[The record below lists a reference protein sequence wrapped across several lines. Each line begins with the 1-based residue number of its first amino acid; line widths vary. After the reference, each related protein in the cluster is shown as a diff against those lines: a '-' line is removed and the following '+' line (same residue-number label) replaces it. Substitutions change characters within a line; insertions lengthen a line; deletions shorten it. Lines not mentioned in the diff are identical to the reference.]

1 VARGDIC
8 SSNLSGAIP
17 SNTRTSLIIRA
28 TAMAEVSYTDGITP
42 PKENVGPGET
52 TPQTNPSMIEEVEE
66 RTTATT
72 GIDAISPQMPA
83 TQASTEE
90 MPAPEAFAPRDLA
103 MESNL
108 MTTAEAPSIE
118 HGTSNTVPSAA
129 GVAAE
134 HSTASVTAA
143 GAETS
148 SGYAVPLVPAAG
160 VETPS
165 KHSDTHGHATELPHQ
180 WDTSATRVAGTSG
193 RDPYLEDHIRW
204 YAPAFCL
211 CLPHS

>member
-1 VARGDIC
+1 
-8 SSNLSGAIP
+8 
-17 SNTRTSLIIRA
+17 
-28 TAMAEVSYTDGITP
+28 MAEVSYTDGITP

-180 WDTSATRVAGTSG
+180 WDTSATGWLVRPAATPISKITFDGTHLHFASV
-193 RDPYLEDHIRW
+193 YLIHDQMHPMQSEIE
-204 YAPAFCL
+204 
-211 CLPHS
+211 HSLSYRMWFPI